1 LIKWIGIFLS
11 LILITCLLL
20 ILANAGRW
28 LVIDQPPRK
37 ADVIIVL
44 SGDPAR
50 TQMGIDLYHMGYA
63 PYLLFTS
70 SDSSMEA
77 AALGQGVPARAII
90 LEERADSTYENA
102 LYSKTLME
110 QDGLRSALVVSS
122 DYHMLRSRLT
132 FLRVFQNTGVAFTF
146 TSVPDPRFHVG
157 RDWWTSSRNI
167 RHILREYSGIAS
179 LYLGMG
185 PYVTDTLINR
195 SPLLSFIF
203 NLP

>member
-11 LILITCLLL
+11 LILIACLLL

-102 LYSKTLME
+102 LYSKALME
-110 QDGLRSALVVSS
+110 QYGLRSVLVVSS
-122 DYHMLRSRLT
+122 DYHMLRARLT
-132 FLRVFQNTGVAFTF
+132 FLSIFKNTGIPLTF
-146 TSVPDPRFHVG
+146 SSIKDPRFDAG
-157 RDWWTSSRNI
+157 AWWTSSRSI
-167 RHILREYSGIAS
+167 RHVLREYSGIAS

-203 NLP
+203 NS

>member
-1 LIKWIGIFLS
+1 MKRINIFLS
-11 LILITCLLL
+11 LILIACLLL
-20 ILANAGRW
+20 ILANAGHW

-37 ADVIIVL
+37 SDVIIVL

-50 TQMGIDLYHMGYA
+50 TQMGIELYRMGYA

-77 AALGQGVPARAII
+77 RAVGQGVPARAII

-110 QDGLRSALVVSS
+110 QHGLHSALVVSS
-122 DYHMLRSRLT
+122 DYHMLRARLT
-132 FLRVFQNTGVAFTF
+132 FLSIFKNTGVALTL
-146 TSVPDPRFHVG
+146 TSIRDPRFDAG
-157 RDWWTSSRNI
+157 GNWWTSSRNI
-167 RHILREYSGIAS
+167 RHVLREYGGIAS

-185 PYVTDTLINR
+185 PYVTDTMINR

-203 NLP
+203 NP